1 MKDIGSFIRV
11 AIICDNIALQQ
22 QIQGTLETQPEFVY
36 ADTFSL
42 SDRLIRDLRLAFPD
56 VILIDYKIADEQTLD
71 IIDDLQLQ
79 FPEAR
84 IVTILPNSDPALA
97 QQVILAGAQ
106 AFIVQPFTQISL
118 QNTLRRIYE
127 LKQRH
132 VTVQTRADKSSEPSR
147 PLKIVSIFSP
157 RGGTGCSSIAANL
170 ALGFYE
176 VTNSRVLLL
185 EGKLFFGHLDLILNI
200 RAQNN
205 LADLLPHAS
214 AVDEALVRDVIAVH
228 ASGIHVLVGPGNL
241 QVAQAVRPDE
251 LYRLLMGVQ
260 RLYDYIVIDVGSH
273 LTDNTVTLLDSS
285 DRIIIV
291 TTPDLASMRDTTR
304 FIQTSRT
311 LGYSSDKIMVVL
323 NRAGVMGGVETKDVQ
338 TLLHLPISAQ
348 IPDDGPN
355 ALRALNRGVPIL
367 MRSPN
372 NPISK
377 AIRNFASLLLST
389 KVNAP
394 ANGSQSQV
402 LPNDSANDA
411 LVTSS
416 LYG

>member
-1 MKDIGSFIRV
+1 MKEIGSVIRV
-11 AIICDNIALQQ
+11 AVICDNIALQQ
-22 QIQGTLETQPEFVY
+22 QIKATLELLAEFVF

-42 SDRLIRDLRLAFPD
+42 SDRLIRDLRLAFPEI
-56 VILIDYKIADEQTLD
+56 ILIDYKIADEQTLD

-84 IVTILPNSDPALA
+84 IVTILPHSDPTLA

-106 AFIVQPFTQISL
+106 AFIVQPFTQTSL
-118 QNTLRRIYE
+118 QSTLRRVYE

-132 VTVQTRADKSSEPSR
+132 EIVQTRSEKSSEPSR
-147 PLKIVSIFSP
+147 PIKIISVFSP

-170 ALGFYE
+170 ALALYE
-176 VTNSRVLLL
+176 STNNRVLLL
-185 EGKLFFGHLDLILNI
+185 EGKLFFGHLDLLLNI

-205 LADLLPHAS
+205 LTDLLPHAS
-214 AVDEALVRDVIAVH
+214 AVDDALVRDVIAIH

-273 LTDNTVTLLDSS
+273 LTDNAVTLLDSS
-285 DRIIIV
+285 DRIIVV
-291 TTPDLASMRDTTR
+291 TTPDLASMRDTSR

-338 TLLHLPISAQ
+338 TVLHLPISAQ

-367 MRSPN
+367 MRSPT

-377 AIRNFASLLLST
+377 AIRNLASLLLTT
-389 KVNAP
+389 KVNGSL
-394 ANGSQSQV
+394 NGSQSQV
-402 LPNDSANDA
+402 LPSDSANDA
-411 LVTSS
+411 LMTSS